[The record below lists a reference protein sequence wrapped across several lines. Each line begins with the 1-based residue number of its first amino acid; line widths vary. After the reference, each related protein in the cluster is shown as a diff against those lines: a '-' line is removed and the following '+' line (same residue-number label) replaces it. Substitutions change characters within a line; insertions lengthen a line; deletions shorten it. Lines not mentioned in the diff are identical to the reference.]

1 MLEKPPHACFKSI
14 ISPPMRYAIYARKS
28 TESEDRQIQSLE
40 DQIRELTHLANR
52 EGCIVTEIFQES
64 RSAKAPG
71 NRPEFDRLM
80 QEIENGTVDGVL
92 TWSINRL
99 SRNPVDGGRIA
110 YLLQTGKLSKIRTT
124 DRTYL
129 PDDNALILSIENGM
143 ATAYIQDLSRSVRRG
158 MKGKF
163 ERGWQNSKAPL
174 GYKNDAES
182 REIVPDPDRFDLV
195 RHAWDMLLSENFS
208 VRQIALYLQSRGLT
222 AFTRKGRNQVV
233 SSTTIYKVFR
243 KPFYAGRITFNELE
257 KIGSHRPMVTEE
269 EFERAQEIL
278 DRGKNSPRIRR
289 ASLPFQGVLRCATC
303 GCAVVG
309 ETKCKSYTKTSRTV
323 KYTYYHCSGARGCA
337 KASMREEEIVD
348 LCIGLSKEIA
358 ISKRFRS
365 WLRDTSVAV
374 LEYRSQRKPGVE
386 DVRFEIDKQVSRLD
400 ALVALRADG
409 EIGQAEFARNR
420 EQILS
425 AIKELESRDRH
436 VKSRPAR
443 LLRTFDSIL
452 EAGQFAH
459 KVSQDH
465 VESCVQLLKKVG
477 CGVFQPGKLHFTYHP
492 ILSKIAALE
501 PQFVSS
507 EIAKSGEIPAP
518 NSFWWRK
525 VELIINLLEVSDV
538 Q

>member
-1 MLEKPPHACFKSI
+1 
-14 ISPPMRYAIYARKS
+14 MRYAIYARKS

-40 DQIRELTHLANR
+40 DQIRELTNLARR
-52 EGCIVTEIFQES
+52 EGCIVTEVFQES

-174 GYKNDAES
+174 GYKNDAET
-182 REIVPDPDRFDLV
+182 REIVPDPNRFDLI
-195 RHAWDMLLSENFS
+195 RSAWDMLLSENYS
-208 VRQIALYLQSRGLT
+208 VREIALHLQKQGLT
-222 AFTRKGRNQVV
+222 AYSRKGRDKIVARA
-233 SSTTIYKVFR
+233 TIYALFR

-269 EFERAQEIL
+269 EFERAQRIL
-278 DRGKNSPRIRR
+278 DRGKTSARIRG
-289 ASLPFQGVLRCATC
+289 STLPFQGALRCATC

-309 ETKCKSYTKTSRTV
+309 ETKCKTYPKTNRTV
-323 KYTYYHCSGARGCA
+323 EYTYYHCSGARGC
-337 KASMREEEIVD
+337 SRSGMREEEIVAH
-348 LCIGLSKEIA
+348 CIALAKEIA
-358 ISKRFRS
+358 ISRKFRG
-365 WLRDTSVAV
+365 WLRDVCTAV
-374 LEYRSQRKPGVE
+374 LEYRFQKTSRGESLRQ
-386 DVRFEIDKQVSRLD
+386 EIEKQVKRLD

-409 EIGQAEFARNR
+409 EIGQAEFARSR

-425 AIKELESRDRH
+425 AVKDLEDQDRH
-436 VKSRPAR
+436 VKNRPAR
-443 LLRTFDSIL
+443 LLQSLDSIL
-452 EAGQFAH
+452 EAGQLAN
-459 KVSQDH
+459 KVRTDQ
-465 VESCVQLLKKVG
+465 VESCAQFLKKLG
-477 CGVFQPGKLHFTYHP
+477 CGVFQPGKVRFTLHP
-492 ILSKIAALE
+492 VLSKIAALE
-501 PQFVSS
+501 PQFVGS
-507 EIAKSGEIPAP
+507 EIEKSGDIPAL
-518 NSFWWRK
+518 NSFWWSNI
-525 VELIINLLEVSDV
+525 ESILNLLEDSDA